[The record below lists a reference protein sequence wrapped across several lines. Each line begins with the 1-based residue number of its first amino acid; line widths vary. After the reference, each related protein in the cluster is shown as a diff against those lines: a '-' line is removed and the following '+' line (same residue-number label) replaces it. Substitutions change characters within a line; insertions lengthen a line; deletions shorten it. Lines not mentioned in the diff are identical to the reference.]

1 MFVVK
6 RDGRKEVIMF
16 DKITAR
22 VKKLCYGLNE
32 IVDPLKV
39 TMRVI
44 EGLYDGVTT
53 SELDNLAAEIAATMT
68 TAHPDYAKLAARI
81 SVSNLHKNTKKS
93 FSEVMEDLHKYVNPR
108 TGKDAPLLSDEVHTV
123 IMENKEL
130 LDSTII
136 YNRDFGYD
144 YFGFKTLER
153 SYLLKLNGQIA
164 ERPQHMLMRV
174 SIGIH
179 LNDLDSAI
187 ETYELMSK
195 KYFTHA
201 TPTLFNSG
209 TPKPQMSSCFL
220 LTMKDDSIDGIYD
233 TLKQTAKISQS
244 AGGIGLSIHNV
255 RATGSYIA
263 GTNGTSNGIVPML
276 RVFND
281 TARYVDQGGG
291 KRKGSFAIYMETWH
305 ADIYQFLELKK
316 NHGKEEMRARDLFY
330 AMWNSDLFMK
340 RVQED
345 SDWTLMCPNECPGL
359 SDCHSEEF
367 EALYQ
372 KYEAAGK
379 GRKTVKAR
387 ELWEKILES
396 QIETGTPY
404 MLYKD
409 AANRKSNQKNLGTI
423 KSSNLCTEIMEY
435 TSPDEVAVCNLASI
449 ALPMF
454 IKNGEFDHKELFR
467 ITKQV
472 TKNLNRVIDRNYYPV
487 KEAENSNMRH
497 RPIGLGVQGLADAFI
512 KLRLPFTS
520 DEAKKL
526 NQDIFETLYYAAVT
540 ASMEEAKVDGPYQ
553 TYEGSPISKGEFQ
566 HNLWNIKDE
575 DCSGLW
581 DWAKLRKQ
589 VLKHGVRNSL
599 LVAPMPT
606 ASTSQILGNNECFEP
621 YTSNIYTRRVLSG
634 EFIVVNKHLLEDL
647 VELGLWD
654 ENLKQEIMRANG
666 SVQHVDAIP
675 QDIKDLYK
683 TVWEMSM
690 KDIIDMSRQRGYF
703 IDQSQSLNLFL
714 EGATMAKLT
723 SMHFYAWKSGLKT
736 GMYYL
741 RTKSA
746 VDAIKFTLDNTKKEE
761 PVAKVTEVIESAPDA
776 VVAKRKQKATKTAE
790 KFASETATKPAV
802 EVEPMSADEMKAL
815 ISQAKEA
822 EGDDC
827 LMCGS

>member
-6 RDGRKEVIMF
+6 RDGRKEPVMF

-22 VKKLCYGLNE
+22 IKKLCYDLNPL
-32 IVDPLKV
+32 VDPV
-39 TMRVI
+39 RVAMRVI

-53 SELDNLAAEIAATMT
+53 SELDNLASEIAATMT
-68 TAHPDYAKLAARI
+68 TSHPDYAQLAARI
-81 SVSNLHKNTKKS
+81 SVSNLHQNTKKS
-93 FSEVMEDLHKYVNPR
+93 FFETMTDLYTYVNPR
-108 TGKDAPLLSDEVHTV
+108 TGKDAPLLSDEVYEV
-123 IMENKEL
+123 IKKNKDT
-130 LDSTII
+130 LDSNII

-144 YFGFKTLER
+144 FFGFKTLER
-153 SYLLKLNGQIA
+153 SYLLKLNGVIV

-174 SIGIH
+174 SVGIH
-179 LNDLDSAI
+179 MDDIEAVLD
-187 ETYELMSK
+187 TYELMSK
-195 KYFTHA
+195 RYFTHA

-220 LTMKDDSIDGIYD
+220 LAMQDDSIDGIYD

-255 RATGSYIA
+255 RATGSYIS

-276 RVFND
+276 RVYND

-291 KRKGSFAIYMETWH
+291 KRKGSFAIYIETWH
-305 ADIYQFLELKK
+305 ADIFDFLDLKK

-330 AMWNSDLFMK
+330 AMWTSDLFMK
-340 RVQED
+340 RVEND
-345 SDWTLMCPNECPGL
+345 AEWTLMCPNECPGL
-359 SDCHSEEF
+359 YDCHGEEF
-367 EALYQ
+367 EELYTS
-372 KYEAAGK
+372 YEKQGK
-379 GRKTVKAR
+379 GRKTIRAR

-409 AANRKSNQKNLGTI
+409 SANRKSNQKNLGTI
-423 KSSNLCTEIMEY
+423 RSSNLCTEIMEY

-454 IKNGEFDHKELFR
+454 IKDGAFDHDELFR
-467 ITKQV
+467 VTKRV

-487 KEAENSNMRH
+487 IEAENSNMRH
-497 RPIGLGVQGLADAFI
+497 RPVGLGVQGLADAFI

-520 DEAKKL
+520 DPAKEL
-526 NQDIFETLYYAAVT
+526 NQEIFETLYFAALT
-540 ASMEEAKVDGPYQ
+540 ASMEEAEKDGPYSS
-553 TYEGSPISKGEFQ
+553 YKGSPISKGEFQ
-566 HNLWNIKDE
+566 HNMWGVKDDE
-575 DCSGLW
+575 LSGRW
-581 DWAKLRKQ
+581 DWAGLRKQ
-589 VLKHGVRNSL
+589 IKKHGVRNSL

-647 VELGLWD
+647 VDLGLWTED
-654 ENLKQEIMRANG
+654 MKQDLMRANG
-666 SVQHVDAIP
+666 SVQHIEGIP
-675 QDIKDLYK
+675 ADIKELYK
-683 TVWEMSM
+683 TVWELSM
-690 KDIIDMSRQRGYF
+690 KDIIDMSRHRGYF
-703 IDQSQSLNLFL
+703 IDQSQSLNLFM

-746 VDAIKFTLDNTKKEE
+746 VDAIKFTLTNKDKAAAPKVEAPAAASVSAPAKAAAKPA
-761 PVAKVTEVIESAPDA
+761 PVA
-776 VVAKRKQKATKTAE
+776 
-790 KFASETATKPAV
+790 
-802 EVEPMSADEMKAL
+802 VEPLTPEELKTMLEQSRESED
-815 ISQAKEA
+815 
-822 EGDDC
+822 DDC